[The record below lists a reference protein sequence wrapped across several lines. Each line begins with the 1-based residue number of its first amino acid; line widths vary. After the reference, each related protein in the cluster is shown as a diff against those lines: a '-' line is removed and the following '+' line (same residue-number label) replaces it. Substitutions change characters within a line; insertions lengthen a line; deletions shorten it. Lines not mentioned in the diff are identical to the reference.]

1 MSQLY
6 LQRYEYRAVAKSEL
20 DQAWA
25 VALQVFARTGNFGGG
40 ESGVRHI
47 KGYGTGWGGYVLLEV
62 DDPAAFARYQLHHNQ
77 NYGHVADI
85 TFEPLYDS
93 DAALAPMVAQLKR

>member
-25 VALQVFARTGNFGGG
+25 VALQTFARTGNFGGV
-40 ESGVRHI
+40 ESGVRQV

-93 DAALAPMVAQLKR
+93 DAALAPRVAELKR

>member
-6 LQRYEYRAVAKSEL
+6 LQTYKYRGVTKAEL

-25 VALQVFARTGNFGGG
+25 VALDAFARTGNYGGV
-40 ESGVRHI
+40 ESGIRHV
-47 KGYGTGWGGYVLLEV
+47 KGYGTGWGGYVLFEV
-62 DDPAAFARYQLHHNQ
+62 DDPAAFARYQQFHNE
-77 NYGHVADI
+77 NYGHVALI

-93 DAALAPMVAQLKR
+93 DAAFAPRVSGLKR